1 MRQEVDEELEGE
13 DKGEGRVQVVCHL
26 PKLRGRAVAEPHLA
40 AVLRLEDADQEV
52 LRRGAGDCPEPLY
65 VEVRMGKSFTAMISR
80 AEVAC
85 NQGESKTFR
94 TLNWSRA
101 NLVLAAALSLARFE
115 RFLSNFTK

>member
-1 MRQEVDEELEGE
+1 MKIKVKAVFRLSVI
-13 DKGEGRVQVVCHL
+13 C
-26 PKLRGRAVAEPHLA
+26 PSCVAEPSPSLI
-40 AVLRLEDADQEV
+40 LRPYCASKMLTKKFCGG
-52 LRRGAGDCPEPLY
+52 GAGDCPEPLY